1 MMKMGALAPIFS
13 IHEKFGGGVMNFEPR
28 QKNKVPEITVAAL
41 FVCAGVAFSFSAIEL
56 IPGKGFLQLCA
67 MALLCAMLFI
77 FIRYKM
83 TYFRYSVR
91 VAKKQSQSLHHE
103 DEEERVTETGITYEE
118 ALSMPIKSVPPE
130 MLELVV
136 ERRQGKGDWVT
147 ECLLKLSDIECCYSL
162 PEEKDAW
169 EEEMQRN
176 RRLTKYKYFKNMAV
190 AEQITLISSS
200 PSGRVMVYLEKD
212 GKLFQY
218 LRAVAA
224 YNRNEK

>member
-1 MMKMGALAPIFS
+1 
-13 IHEKFGGGVMNFEPR
+13 MNFEPR

-41 FVCAGVAFSFSAIEL
+41 FVCAGVAFSFSAIEM
-56 IPGKGFLQLCA
+56 IPGKGFLQLMA

-83 TYFRYSVR
+83 TSFRYSIR
-91 VAKKQSQSLHHE
+91 VARKQSSSLHHE
-103 DEEERVTETGITYEE
+103 DDEERVTETGISYED

-136 ERRQGKGDWVT
+136 ERRQGKGAYVM
-147 ECLLKLSDIECCYSL
+147 ECLLKLTDIECCYLL
-162 PEEKDAW
+162 PEEKEAW
-169 EEEMQRN
+169 DGEMARN

-190 AEQITLISSS
+190 AEQIVLISNS
-200 PSGRVMVYLEKD
+200 PSGRVIVYLEKER
-212 GKLFQY
+212 KLFEY